1 MKAPVCRQPKGHS
14 DTGLE
19 VRAEGKVLS
28 FQDLERHVGI
38 KVPSA
43 DQPWLSVG
51 RTGRRSQDRSH
62 QTVRLSWGR

>member
-38 KVPSA
+38 KVLRSRPA
-43 DQPWLSVG
+43 LAQCGED
-51 RTGRRSQDRSH
+51 GRRSQDRSH